1 MKLISKTI
9 SYYLLIC
16 IPLLLLAA
24 VNSYYVTKGQIQEL
38 SDEKIVG
45 QELMNAQVLIQNFD
59 KPKEIQFGIDG
70 LSSIKMTAPHKDQF
84 IWSDTSVYNVFEK
97 ENEPYRMVK
106 MYYNSNSQ
114 TYLITA
120 LKPTIEEEDLME
132 GLFFSFAV
140 ILIFLVI
147 AFFLVSWL
155 ISKKLWR
162 PFYDTL
168 SKLNTYNINQHKPYH
183 FEKSS
188 IKEFNQLNQSLNKM
202 TDKLYSDFLQQ
213 KEFTENASHEMQTPL
228 AIIKANLSLLMQSS
242 NVKEEE
248 MNQLEAIDNTVKKL
262 SSLNKALIL
271 LSKIENHQFKQDS
284 EISIVNSTKKIVSN
298 FKDLIDSKSISL
310 ELNFE
315 SDSIVISNQDLI
327 DILITNLIQNA
338 IRHNVTNGRIH
349 IVVKAKSIT
358 ISNSGES
365 LAISQNDLFERFKKN
380 NASKDSLGLG
390 LSIVKSICD
399 NYGFKIVYSFKDD
412 HHSFSINFA

>member
-1 MKLISKTI
+1 MKLINKTI

-70 LSSIKMTAPHKDQF
+70 LSSIKMTAPHKDKF
-84 IWSDTSVYNVFEK
+84 MWSDTSVYNIFEK

-106 MYYNSNSQ
+106 MYYNSDGQ

-147 AFFLVSWL
+147 AFFLVSWF
-155 ISKKLWR
+155 ISKKLWQS
-162 PFYDTL
+162 FYDTL
-168 SKLNTYNINQHKPYH
+168 SKLNTYNINQHEFYH

-188 IKEFNQLNQSLNKM
+188 IKEFDQLNQSLNKM
-202 TDKLYSDFLQQ
+202 TDKLHSDFIQQ

-228 AIIKANLSLLMQSS
+228 AVVKANLSLLMQSP
-242 NVKEEE
+242 NLKEVE
-248 MNQLEAIDNTVKKL
+248 MNQLQSIENTVKKL
-262 SSLNKALIL
+262 TALNKALIL
-271 LSKIENHQFKQDS
+271 LSKIENHQFN
-284 EISIVNSTKKIVSN
+284 ESIAVNFNDKI
-298 FKDLIDSKSISL
+298 KSIIKHNQELLDNKNIAL
-310 ELNFE
+310 ETEFDNEL
-315 SDSIVISNQDLI
+315 IVPFNTTLADV
-327 DILITNLIQNA
+327 LITNLFQNA
-338 IRHNVTNGRIH
+338 IRHNYINGSIH
-349 IVVKAKSIT
+349 VSIKNNLLI
-358 ISNSGES
+358 ISNSGEPLS
-365 LAISQNDLFERFKKN
+365 ISEDELFIRFKKN
-380 NASKDSLGLG
+380 DASKESLGLG
-390 LSIVKSICD
+390 LSIVKSIATLY
-399 NYGFKIVYSFKDD
+399 N
-412 HHSFSINFA
+412 INIEYYYLSDKHVFALQFN